1 MDGQLEALVA
11 LDDWY
16 IALQRIR
23 DVVAAAETYLPS
35 AFRESVRPLWQDAR
49 EAQTKLLSALGTL
62 ERETAKERKPVE
74 IQDDE
79 GHIIGWQE
87 TLINSKR
94 AARVSVVGE
103 TVKLALEDTESGHA
117 QREVQLCLS
126 CENIGEKC
134 PRCGADARPSPAHVG
149 SDTWTEFHCS
159 SCNFRFPDNGKNGLC
174 PKCLNPT
181 RRKRVG

>member
-1 MDGQLEALVA
+1 MDGQLEAHIA

-23 DVVAAAETYLPS
+23 DVVAAAETYSPT
-35 AFRESVRPLWQDAR
+35 AFRESVKPLWQDTR
-49 EAQTKLLSALGTL
+49 EAQTRLLSALGTL
-62 ERETAKERKPVE
+62 ERGTAKERKPVE
-74 IQDDE
+74 IEDDE
-79 GHIIGWQE
+79 SHVIGRQE
-87 TLINSKR
+87 TLINGKR
-94 AARVSVVGE
+94 PARIFVLGE
-103 TVKLALEDTESGHA
+103 NVRMALEDSESGHA

-126 CENIGEKC
+126 CKSIVEKC

-174 PKCLNPT
+174 PKCLNPA
-181 RRKRVG
+181 RRK